1 MLVTNDVLDTNTVS
15 SCSVYTAAQLKATE
29 KRDQNIFEEKW
40 RGGRKPEV
48 DVKHIHTHTQ
58 THTDTHTYTQTPT
71 HTRKETAK
79 IFDFFLSREMLVT
92 NLSLIHI

>member
-48 DVKHIHTHTQ
+48 DVKV
-58 THTDTHTYTQTPT
+58 
-71 HTRKETAK
+71 
-79 IFDFFLSREMLVT
+79 LSVWHL
-92 NLSLIHI
+92 